1 MKKTHFMKKFAY
13 LFTFI
18 FLLSMVFHIPV
29 LAETSLDQ
37 KTTLIL
43 LTDATVDTEYEFTL
57 KPMLTPV
64 EGGNIT
70 WTEEKDLSLEQLKE
84 QFPFVSEFDETFFG
98 LPEGLHLDP
107 TGILS
112 GKPTKAEMR
121 YFLLTEDNGS
131 EKISHLIQLTICAKS
146 DEPEQPI
153 EPDKPTEPEQPIEPD
168 KPTEPDKPIEP
179 DKPTEPEQ
187 PSEPD
192 KPVDPEP
199 PETPAQLEIKTT
211 ILEDAVATEAYSM
224 ELETNSTEEV
234 LWELKKDHILPEG
247 LLLKGNLITG
257 TPKTAGKFQFTLIA
271 KTQTSEA
278 SKDFTL
284 TVKPASKYTV
294 NISSTKNGSASA
306 NFQEAEAGTEIKL
319 SAKANKGY
327 RFKNWNVTKG
337 KVTIKNNCFIMPKEN
352 VTIEAVFEKIP
363 FNAKFTKGEKQVYKI
378 NTDKSLVF
386 STTGERTKLKSVYI
400 DKNWISAENFDITS
414 KENTILTL
422 HAKYLDTLKPGTH
435 TLTLK
440 YEDGSISTTFKVTEG
455 GSPQT
460 GDSSSVS
467 LWLITMSVAILLI
480 IAALIYKRR
489 FLK

>member
-1 MKKTHFMKKFAY
+1 M
-13 LFTFI
+13 LW
-18 FLLSMVFHIPV
+18 HIPV
-29 LAETSLDQ
+29 LAETSLEE

-43 LTDATVDTEYEFTL
+43 LTDATVDTEYEFLL

-70 WTEEKDLSLEQLKE
+70 WTEEKEISLDQLKT

-98 LPEGLHLDP
+98 LPEGLQLDP

-131 EKISHLIQLTICAKS
+131 EKVSHLIQLTICAKS
-146 DEPEQPI
+146 DESKQPI
-153 EPDKPTEPEQPIEPD
+153 EPDKPIEPEQPS
-168 KPTEPDKPIEP
+168 EP

-192 KPVDPEP
+192 KPIEPEQP
-199 PETPAQLEIKTT
+199 SEPDKPIEPEQPTQLEIKTT
-211 ILEDAVATEAYSM
+211 ILADATATEAYSM
-224 ELETNSTEEV
+224 KLETNSTEEV
-234 LWELKKDHILPEG
+234 LWELKKDHVLPEG

-257 TPKTAGKFQFTLIA
+257 TSKTAGKFQFTLIA

-278 SKDFTL
+278 SKNFTL
-284 TVKPASKYTV
+284 TVNPAPKYTV
-294 NISSTKNGSASA
+294 NIFSSKNGSVSS

-327 RFKNWNVTKG
+327 RFKNWNITKG
-337 KVTIKNNCFIMPKEN
+337 TITIKNNCFIMPKEN

-363 FNAKFTKGEKQVYKI
+363 FHAKFTQGEKQVYKI

-386 STTGERTKLKSVYI
+386 STTGERSKLKSVYI
-400 DKNWISAENFDITS
+400 DKNWISAENFDIAS
-414 KENTILTL
+414 KENTVLTL

-440 YEDGSISTTFKVTEG
+440 YEDGSIRTTFKVTEG

-467 LWLITMSVAILLI
+467 LWLTTMSTAILLI

>member
-13 LFTFI
+13 LLTFI
-18 FLLSMVFHIPV
+18 FILSMVFHIPV
-29 LAETSLDQ
+29 LAETSLEQ

-64 EGGNIT
+64 EGGSIT
-70 WTEEKDLSLEQLKE
+70 WTEEKEISLDQLKE

-112 GKPTKAEMR
+112 GKPTKAEMH
-121 YFLLTEDNGS
+121 YFLLTEDNGY
-131 EKISHLIQLTICAKS
+131 EKVSHLIQLTICAKS
-146 DEPEQPI
+146 DESEQPI
-153 EPDKPTEPEQPIEPD
+153 EPEQPTEPEQPIEPD
-168 KPTEPDKPIEP
+168 KPI
-179 DKPTEPEQ
+179 EPEQ
-187 PSEPD
+187 PE
-192 KPVDPEP
+192 K
-199 PETPAQLEIKTT
+199 PAQLEIKTT
-211 ILEDAVATEAYSM
+211 ILADATATEAYSM

-234 LWELKKDHILPEG
+234 LWKLKKDHVLPDG
-247 LLLKGNLITG
+247 LILKGNLITG
-257 TPKTAGKFQFTLIA
+257 TPKTTGKFQFTLIA

-278 SKDFTL
+278 TKDFTL
-284 TVKPASKYTV
+284 TVKPAPKYTV
-294 NISSTKNGSASA
+294 NISSSKNGSASA

-327 RFKNWNVTKG
+327 RFKNWNVAKG
-337 KVTIKNNCFIMPKEN
+337 KITIKNNCFIMPKEN

-363 FNAKFTKGEKQVYKI
+363 FNAKFTKGEKQIYKI

-400 DKNWISAENFDITS
+400 DKNWISAENFDIAS
-414 KENTILTL
+414 KENTVLTL
-422 HAKYLDTLKPGTH
+422 HAKYLDTLKLGTH

-440 YEDGSISTTFKVTEG
+440 YEDGSITTTFKVTEG

-467 LWLITMSVAILLI
+467 LWVITMSAAILLI